1 MNKDVLA
8 QKEADVAELSKR
20 IEDSS
25 SVVVVEY
32 RGLSVA
38 DITELRKLLRDENV
52 EMKVYKNTIAQRA
65 VDNLGLSGLDEAL
78 TGPNALVFGADQVAP
93 ARVLA
98 KFAKTHDKLIL
109 KSGIVDKAVVDEATI
124 KTLANLPNKE
134 GMLAK
139 FASTL
144 NAPVIKFALTIKALA
159 ESKENGAAA
168 PAAEEAPAAEVA
180 A

>member
-8 QKEADVAELSKR
+8 QKEAEVAELTKR

-32 RGLSVA
+32 RGLTVA
-38 DITELRKLLRDENV
+38 EVTDLRNALRKENV
-52 EMKVYKNTIAQRA
+52 DMKVYKNTIAQRA
-65 VDNLGLSGLDEAL
+65 VDQLGLGGLDDAL
-78 TGPNALVFGADQVAP
+78 KGPNALVFGLDQVAP

-98 KFAKTHDKLIL
+98 DFAKTHDKLIL
-109 KSGIVDKAVVDEATI
+109 KSGIVDGAVVDEATI
-124 KTLANLPNKE
+124 KTLSGLPNKE

-159 ESKENGAAA
+159 DSKEGQE
-168 PAAEEAPAAEVA
+168 PAAEAAA
-180 A
+180 

>member
-20 IEDSS
+20 ISDSS

-38 DITELRKLLRDENV
+38 DLTDLRNALRKEGVD
-52 EMKVYKNTIAQRA
+52 MKVYKNTIAQRA
-65 VDNLGLSGLDEAL
+65 VDQLGLEGLDAAL
-78 TGPNALVFGADQVAP
+78 KGPNALVFGADQVAP

-98 KFAKTHDKLIL
+98 DFAKGHEKLIL
-109 KSGIVDKAVVDEATI
+109 KSGIVDGAVVDEATI
-124 KTLANLPNKE
+124 KTLASLPNKD

-139 FASTL
+139 FASLL
-144 NAPVIKFALTIKALA
+144 NAPVIKFALTVKALA
-159 ESKENGAAA
+159 ESKSEGAAA
-168 PAAEEAPAAEVA
+168 
-180 A
+180 

>member
-20 IEDSS
+20 ISDSS

-38 DITELRKLLRDENV
+38 DLTDLRHALRQEGVD
-52 EMKVYKNTIAQRA
+52 MKVYKNTIAQRA
-65 VDNLGLSGLDEAL
+65 VDQLGLEGLDAAL
-78 TGPNALVFGADQVAP
+78 KGPNALVFGADQVAP

-98 KFAKTHDKLIL
+98 DFAKGHEKLIL
-109 KSGIVDKAVVDEATI
+109 KSGIVDGAVVDEATI
-124 KTLANLPNKE
+124 KTLASLPNKD

-139 FASTL
+139 FASLL
-144 NAPVIKFALTIKALA
+144 NAPVIKFALTVKALA
-159 ESKENGAAA
+159 ESKSEGAAA
-168 PAAEEAPAAEVA
+168 
-180 A
+180 

>member
-20 IEDSS
+20 ISDSS

-38 DITELRKLLRDENV
+38 DLTDLRNALRKEGV

-65 VDNLGLSGLDEAL
+65 VDQLGLEGLDAAL
-78 TGPNALVFGADQVAP
+78 KGPNALVFGADQVAP

-98 KFAKTHDKLIL
+98 DFAKGHDKLIL
-109 KSGIVDKAVVDEATI
+109 KNGIVDGAVVDEATI
-124 KTLANLPNKE
+124 KTLASLPNKE

-139 FASTL
+139 FASLL
-144 NAPVIKFALTIKALA
+144 NAPVIKFALTVKALA
-159 ESKENGAAA
+159 ESKSEGAAA
-168 PAAEEAPAAEVA
+168 
-180 A
+180 

>member
-20 IEDSS
+20 ISDSS

-38 DITELRKLLRDENV
+38 DLTDLRHALRQEGVD
-52 EMKVYKNTIAQRA
+52 MKVYKNTIAQRA
-65 VDNLGLSGLDEAL
+65 VDQLGLEGLDAAL
-78 TGPNALVFGADQVAP
+78 KGPNALVFGADQVAP

-98 KFAKTHDKLIL
+98 DFAKGHEKLIL
-109 KSGIVDKAVVDEATI
+109 KSGIVDGAVVDEATI
-124 KTLANLPNKE
+124 KTLASLPNKD

-139 FASTL
+139 FASLL
-144 NAPVIKFALTIKALA
+144 NAPVIKFALTVKALA
-159 ESKENGAAA
+159 ESKSEGTAA
-168 PAAEEAPAAEVA
+168 
-180 A
+180 